1 MLVSRSER
9 PHLSTPIISLII
21 SHQSLCPDIVNQ
33 ESINHL
39 ISILTIITTII
50 TTSVTTSFT
59 QLIRLNVGQHDKD
72 RLGVPLL

>member
-33 ESINHL
+33 ESINYL
-39 ISILTIITTII
+39 ITIL

-72 RLGVPLL
+72 RLRVPLL